1 MDKNKSELNRYLS
14 TDVLDIIF
22 LNRNKSYGAYELRK
36 NYHKRVKKTLTIV
49 LTGALLVCSIPL
61 LASLNEEEVIAL
73 PDLDKGI
80 EITVID
86 PEKPEEKIIP
96 VENSTTPKVEDVAAV
111 KNVTPEIVPDE
122 EAKDDLLH
130 TQEELKTTNTGPVDK
145 EGEVG
150 DDLTTVITKD
160 PVDNVGGGTTI
171 VESKPDDNTIYAD
184 IDIEQLPEFPG
195 GEEEL
200 MKYLSNAIKYPERA
214 IRENAQGKVVVGF
227 VVNKNGEIEDLKVKR
242 SIGFGCDDEAI
253 RVIKSMPK
261 WKPGK
266 FNGRD
271 VNVYYDLPIQ
281 FTLEGN

>member
-49 LTGALLVCSIPL
+49 LTGALLVSSIPL
-61 LASLNEEEVIAL
+61 LASLNEEEKIVAPIICTYKIQDVKL
-73 PDLDKGI
+73 NI
-80 EITVID
+80 EEPEVKLNQRVK
-86 PEKPEEKIIP
+86 EKPI
-96 VENSTTPKVEDVAAV
+96 ENIAAV

-160 PVDNVGGGTTI
+160 PVDNGGGGTTI
-171 VESKPDDNTIYAD
+171 VESKPDDNAIYDD

-195 GEEEL
+195 GEDEL